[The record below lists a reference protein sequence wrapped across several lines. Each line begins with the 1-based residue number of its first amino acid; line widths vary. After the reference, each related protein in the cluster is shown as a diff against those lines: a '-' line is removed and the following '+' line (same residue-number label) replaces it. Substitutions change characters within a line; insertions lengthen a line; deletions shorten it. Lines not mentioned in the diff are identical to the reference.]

1 MTRARM
7 TRSQIMARVR
17 SKDTKP
23 ELVVRRA
30 CHALG
35 LRFRLH
41 RKDLPGSPDLIFP
54 RWNVALFVHGCFWH
68 RHVHCS
74 RASTP
79 ASNVDFWRSKFRCN
93 ERRDQA
99 AARALRELGWRVH
112 VIWECEVSK
121 PDALK
126 DALASAITA
135 GRPTQGC
142 CSPAPVTRR
151 DESLDK
157 LSACDKERVKQPRGV
172 LCAEGKS
179 RGDPGWAASSRPSLN
194 CVDLFAGAGG
204 FSLAAQEAGMAIRL
218 AVEQNKKAAAT
229 YRRNICTGDFP
240 ARLVEHDIQ
249 TLSPTKLKN
258 EMFSED
264 QTCDVLLGGPPC
276 QGFSTHRLNDA
287 GVADERN
294 DLIHVYFDFVKVFA
308 PKLFLME
315 NVPGM
320 LWARHEEALRRFYA
334 EGEEAGYTVLDPIIV
349 DARDYGLPQRRKRV
363 FILGLNSEL
372 RARAVQWPPPP
383 THGSEVA
390 RRARPE
396 LQPWLACVSAF
407 APVEADDVNDVH
419 MRHNQTLVDAFARTP
434 LNGGSRQASGRT
446 LDCHK
451 AHDGHNDAYGRID
464 PSKPAPTM
472 TTACINPSKG
482 RFVHPT
488 LNHGITVRQAARI
501 QTFPDWFVFEG
512 GLMSAGEQVG
522 NAVPV
527 ALGKHLIDHLLPLLH
542 ERTSF
547 SERSISSADRAPA
560 FA

>member
-1 MTRARM
+1 MTRGGM
-7 TRSQIMARVR
+7 TRSQMMARVR

-23 ELVVRRA
+23 EMAVRRA

-41 RKDLPGSPDLIFP
+41 RKELPGSPDLIFP
-54 RWNVALFVHGCFWH
+54 RWNVVLFVHGCFWH
-68 RHVHCS
+68 RHAHCS
-74 RASTP
+74 RASMP
-79 ASNVDFWRSKFRCN
+79 ASNVEFWRTKFRRN

-99 AARALRELGWRVH
+99 AAKALGQLGWRVH
-112 VIWECEVSK
+112 VVWECEASK
-121 PDALK
+121 SEVLREK
-126 DALASAITA
+126 LAHAFPGWAPTTGRSSADLTSIPQA
-135 GRPTQGC
+135 
-142 CSPAPVTRR
+142 
-151 DESLDK
+151 LDK
-157 LSACDKERVKQPRGV
+157 QSATGRDREKRPRGV
-172 LCAEGKS
+172 KCAEGEPLGGS
-179 RGDPGWAASSRPSLN
+179 LRDGRNGPPLN

-204 FSLAAQEAGMAIRL
+204 FSLAARQAGLTVRL
-218 AVEQNKKAAAT
+218 AVEHNRHAAAT
-229 YRRNICTGDFP
+229 YRKNICVGEEPT
-240 ARLVEHDIQ
+240 RLVEDDIR
-249 TLSPTKLKN
+249 TLSPVKLRN
-258 EMFSED
+258 DTFSD
-264 QTCDVLLGGPPC
+264 GDNCDVLLGGPPC

-294 DLIHVYFDFVKVFA
+294 DLIHVYFDFVKAFA

-320 LWARHEEALRRFYA
+320 LWPRHEEALKRFYA
-334 EGEEAGYTVLDPIIV
+334 EGEEAGYTVLEPVTV

-363 FILGLNSEL
+363 FILGLSCEL
-372 RARAVQWPPPP
+372 SVQDLRWPPPP

-390 RRARPE
+390 RRAAPE
-396 LQPWLACVSAF
+396 LQSWLACASAF
-407 APVEADDVNDVH
+407 TAVDGVDVNDVH
-419 MRHNQTLVDAFARTP
+419 MKHGQTLVDAFARTP
-434 LNGGSRQASGRT
+434 LNGGSRQASGRM

-451 AHDGHNDAYGRID
+451 GHDGHNDVYGRID
-464 PSKPAPTM
+464 PGKPAPTM

-527 ALGKHLIDHLLPLLH
+527 ALGKHLIEHLLPLL
-542 ERTSF
+542 RQRASF
-547 SERSISSADRAPA
+547 SKRPTASSDRSPA